1 MNMLC
6 FVLWM
11 LGYPLVC
18 SIGSYLSYL
27 SEKRYSVQVI
37 SNTSEIYLYDNA
49 QMLTDDEIK
58 QFLSGE

>member
-1 MNMLC
+1 MAIKISSGVICKDLLMRGNKYEYVL

-27 SEKRYSVQVI
+27 SGKRYSVQV
-37 SNTSEIYLYDNA
+37 TELHH
-49 QMLTDDEIK
+49 
-58 QFLSGE
+58 

>member
-27 SEKRYSVQVI
+27 SGKRYTDGVHGIASLIIIVI
-37 SNTSEIYLYDNA
+37 WFVVGSLIWS
-49 QMLTDDEIK
+49 K
-58 QFLSGE
+58 V